1 MPELINGAEN
11 NKIVFELL
19 DKLRDGVNV
28 VNAEGILTYSN
39 NISGEYVNCLSKDM
53 IGHHISEFYPQAAL
67 INVLKTGKQVHFD
80 KVRHN
85 NGKIYKVHAY
95 PIFSKS
101 SLIGGYAIFT
111 DITEVTRLN
120 DRLEELELRNS
131 IGKAEDIFTSI
142 VGWNG
147 SIKDTIAKAKK
158 SIGALGGPRHSI
170 ITGES
175 GTGKTM
181 LARSIY
187 QYAKEI
193 GVIKSE
199 APFVEVN
206 CAQYTNADIA
216 AMEVFGCNEGS
227 YTGAKDKKGLF
238 EMADGGI
245 LFLDEAHTLV
255 NYQNLLLKVLESG
268 YVRRIGDIKD
278 RKINVI
284 VIAAS
289 TRNLQDVF
297 MPELYQRLAQYE
309 LFLQPLRDRTIVEKQ
324 SLLSTFVKKY
334 EMEAKERY
342 GINLKIEFDEQVQS
356 LLINYNYPRN
366 IRQFR
371 DVINS
376 SIDSA
381 VPLINPNLVRTTI
394 VTNIGIENLST
405 ELKHAH
411 NYPKQDNK
419 IPDEISVK
427 EEVRDRNEVDNLI
440 IELARN
446 EYGPRKI
453 ANILNKKGIDIKY
466 YQVAYKL
473 NKMKEIKD
481 IN

>member
-1 MPELINGAEN
+1 MPELINGEEN
-11 NKIVFELL
+11 SKIIYEVLNN
-19 DKLRDGVNV
+19 LREGVNI

-39 NISGEYVNCLSKDM
+39 NMSGEYVNCLSKDM

-67 INVLKTGKQVHFD
+67 INVLKTGKQVNID

-95 PIFSKS
+95 PIFSKG
-101 SLIGGYAIFT
+101 SLIGGYAVFT

-120 DRLEELELRNS
+120 DKLEELELRNS
-131 IGKAEDIFTSI
+131 ISKAEDIFTSI
-142 VGWNG
+142 VGWDG
-147 SIKDTIAKAKK
+147 SLKDTISKAKK
-158 SIGALGGPRHSI
+158 SVGSLGGPRHSI
-170 ITGES
+170 IIGES

-193 GVIKSE
+193 GVIKSD

-238 EMADGGI
+238 EIADGGI
-245 LFLDEAHTLV
+245 LFLDEAHTLN

-268 YVRRIGDIKD
+268 HVRRIGDIKD

-289 TRNLQDVF
+289 TRNLHNVF
-297 MPELYQRLAQYE
+297 VPELYQRLAQYE
-309 LFLQPLRDRTIVEKQ
+309 LFLCPLKDRTSVERQ
-324 SLLSTFVKKY
+324 SLMSTFVKKY

-381 VPLINPNLVRTTI
+381 VPLINPGIVKTTI
-394 VTNIGIENLST
+394 LTRVKMEDVQA
-405 ELKHAH
+405 ELKETDY
-411 NYPKQDNK
+411 NQKPDNNVFE
-419 IPDEISVK
+419 DVSVK
-427 EEVRDRNEVDNLI
+427 EVINDRTAVDNLI
-440 IELARN
+440 IELSDN
-446 EYGPRKI
+446 GYGPRKI

-473 NKMKEIKD
+473 NKIKNND
-481 IN
+481 

>member
-1 MPELINGAEN
+1 MLEMINGEEN
-11 NKIVFELL
+11 SKIIFEVLNN
-19 DKLRDGVNV
+19 LREGVNI
-28 VNAEGILTYSN
+28 VNSEGILTYSN
-39 NISGEYVNCLSKDM
+39 NMSGEYVNCLSSNM
-53 IGHHISEFYPQAAL
+53 VGHHIAEFYPQAAL

-80 KVRHN
+80 KVRHD

-95 PIFSKS
+95 PIFSKG
-101 SLIGGYAIFT
+101 SLVGGYAIFT

-120 DRLEELELRNS
+120 DKLEELELKNAIS
-131 IGKAEDIFTSI
+131 KAEDIFNSI
-142 VGWNG
+142 VGWDG
-147 SIKDTIAKAKK
+147 SLKDTIAKAKK
-158 SIGALGGPRHSI
+158 SIGSLGGPRHSI

-193 GVIKSE
+193 GVIKSD

-238 EMADGGI
+238 EMADGGV
-245 LFLDEAHTLV
+245 LFLDEAHTLD

-289 TRNLQDVF
+289 TRNLHNVF
-297 MPELYQRLAQYE
+297 VPELYQRLAQYE
-309 LFLQPLRDRTIVEKQ
+309 LFLSPLKERTNGEKQ
-324 SLLSTFVKKY
+324 LLMSTFVKKY

-342 GINLKIEFDEQVQS
+342 GINLRIEFDEQVQS

-371 DVINS
+371 DVINA

-381 VPLINPNLVRTTI
+381 VPLINPKLVKTTI
-394 VTNIGIENLST
+394 LTKVNMEDVPA
-405 ELKHAH
+405 ELKET
-411 NYPKQDNK
+411 NNQKQYMS
-419 IPDEISVK
+419 IEEVSVK
-427 EEVRDRNEVDNLI
+427 DMVSDRSMVDNLI
-440 IELARN
+440 TELN
-446 EYGPRKI
+446 ENGYGPRKI
-453 ANILNKKGIDIKY
+453 ANILNQKGIDIKY

-473 NKMKEIKD
+473 NKIKNND
-481 IN
+481 Y

>member
-1 MPELINGAEN
+1 MPEIINGEEN
-11 NKIVFELL
+11 SKIIFEVLNN
-19 DKLRDGVNV
+19 LREGVNI

-39 NISGEYVNCLSKDM
+39 NMSGEYVNCLSSNM
-53 IGHHISEFYPQAAL
+53 VGHHISEFYPQAAL

-80 KVRHN
+80 KVRHD

-95 PIFSKS
+95 PIFSKG

-120 DRLEELELRNS
+120 DKLEELELKNAIS
-131 IGKAEDIFTSI
+131 KAEDIFNSI
-142 VGWNG
+142 VGWDG
-147 SIKDTIAKAKK
+147 SLKDTIAKAKK
-158 SIGALGGPRHSI
+158 SIGSLGGPRHSI

-193 GVIKSE
+193 GVIKSD

-238 EMADGGI
+238 EMADGGV
-245 LFLDEAHTLV
+245 LFLDEAHTLD

-268 YVRRIGDIKD
+268 YVRRIGDIRD

-289 TRNLQDVF
+289 TRNLHNVF
-297 MPELYQRLAQYE
+297 VPELYQRLAQYE
-309 LFLQPLRDRTIVEKQ
+309 LFLSPLKERSNSEKQ
-324 SLLSTFVKKY
+324 LLLSTFVKKY

-342 GINLKIEFDEQVQS
+342 GINLRIEFDEQVQT

-371 DVINS
+371 DVINA

-381 VPLINPNLVRTTI
+381 VPLINPKLVKTTI
-394 VTNIGIENLST
+394 LTKVNMEDVPA
-405 ELKHAH
+405 ELKET
-411 NYPKQDNK
+411 NNEKQYMS
-419 IPDEISVK
+419 IEEVSVK
-427 EEVRDRNEVDNLI
+427 DMVSDRSMVDNLI
-440 IELARN
+440 TELN
-446 EYGPRKI
+446 DNGYGPRKI
-453 ANILNKKGIDIKY
+453 ANILNQKGIDIKY

-473 NKMKEIKD
+473 NKIKNND
-481 IN
+481 